1 MPARDKYH
9 NIVRD
14 ALLRDGWTITHD
26 PYRIAIA
33 MKRVE
38 IDLGAE
44 QAIAAE
50 KEHRKIA
57 VEIKSF
63 LGDSELNE
71 LENALGQYSLYR
83 LMLLKREP
91 ERVLYLAVPHT
102 LRDFLLLES
111 DFRYILRELQV
122 RLIFY
127 NVQTQ
132 ELTEWIE
139 TPGIAP

>member
-9 NIVRD
+9 NIVRH

>member
-1 MPARDKYH
+1 MAARDKYH
-9 NIVRD
+9 HIVRD
-14 ALLRDGWTITHD
+14 ALIREGWTITHD

-38 IDLGAE
+38 IDFGAE

-50 KEHRKIA
+50 KEDRKIA

-63 LGDSELNE
+63 LGDSEMND
-71 LENALGQYSLYR
+71 LENALGQFSLYR
-83 LMLLKREP
+83 LMLLKKEP
-91 ERVLYLAVPHT
+91 HRVLYLAVPHT
-102 LRDFLLLES
+102 MHDVLLLES

-122 RLIFY
+122 CLIFY

-132 ELTEWIE
+132 EITEWIE
-139 TPGIAP
+139 TPDIAP

>member
-1 MPARDKYH
+1 MSARDKYH
-9 NIVRD
+9 HIIRA

-63 LGDSELNE
+63 LSDSEMND

-83 LMLLKREP
+83 LMLLKKEP

-102 LRDFLLLES
+102 LHDLLLLES

-122 RLIFY
+122 CLIFY

-132 ELTEWIE
+132 EITEWIE
-139 TPGIAP
+139 TPGIAL